1 MLTINSNKRLS
12 QTELRLLLL
21 HGCLVLT
28 DKHLVHRIATNKPF
42 QVCKLATVILPID
55 TCCGVKALTVIF
67 IQLTTQQIKVQTDN
81 SKKV

>member
-28 DKHLVHRIATNKPF
+28 DKHLVRRIATNKPF
-42 QVCKLATVILPID
+42 QVCKLAAVILPID
-55 TCCGVKALTVIF
+55 ACSGVKGLIVIF
-67 IQLTTQQIKVQTDN
+67 IQLITH
-81 SKKV
+81 